1 MGEEAVSQKP
11 IPLWRNHDYLLLWL
25 GQAVSSLGTGISQLA
40 FPLLILAL
48 THSPAAAGFA
58 AALECLPYVLFSL
71 PAGALVDRWDRKRIM
86 IICTLGL
93 GLSIASIVVALAT
106 GRLTILHLYLVS
118 LFVGTFG
125 IFYELAELG
134 ALAHVASKAQ
144 LPAAVAQNEAVYSTV
159 SLLAPSLSGLLFS
172 MGRLFPFVADVVS
185 YLVLFV
191 SLLRIRNPLQRERD
205 IAMRHLLAE
214 VREGIR
220 WLWSRPVLRAL
231 AFLTGYFYVLMNGS
245 VLIVLVVAQQHQVS
259 PGIIGLI
266 FALGGVGNII
276 GTLLSM
282 PIQRRV
288 RFGWA
293 INGVLIVFVLLWP
306 LYSLAST
313 PVFLGLI
320 VAGLALVD
328 SIASILMASY
338 RLTTTP
344 DELQGRVGGVYR
356 LVIFG
361 SLALGQALIG
371 VCLQQFGVT
380 VTVGILWAGLILCS
394 IGMLANPRVRG
405 ANLPHEE

>member
-1 MGEEAVSQKP
+1 MGEEAVSQKS

-58 AALECLPYVLFSL
+58 AALERVPYVLFSL

-86 IICTLGL
+86 LICTLGL
-93 GLSIASIVVALAT
+93 GLSIASIVVALAI
-106 GRLTILHLYLVS
+106 GRLTILQLYLVAFS
-118 LFVGTFG
+118 LCVGTFG

-172 MGRLFPFVADVVS
+172 VGRLFPFVADVIS

-205 IAMRHLLAE
+205 IAKRHLLAE

-220 WLWSRPVLRAL
+220 WLWSQPVLRAL

-288 RFGWA
+288 RFGA
-293 INGVLIVFVLLWP
+293 AVNSMLIVFVLLWP

-313 PVFLGLI
+313 PVFLGLV

-344 DELQGRVGGVYR
+344 DELQGR

-371 VCLQQFGVT
+371 VCLQQFGVP
-380 VTVGILWAGLILCS
+380 VTVGILWAGLILFS
-394 IGMLANPRVRG
+394 IGMLANPRVRL
-405 ANLPHEE
+405 AFLPHEE

>member
-1 MGEEAVSQKP
+1 MGEEVVSQKP
-11 IPLWRNHDYLLLWL
+11 IPLWHNHDYLLLWL

-48 THSPAAAGFA
+48 TRSPATAGFA
-58 AALECLPYVLFSL
+58 AALERVPYVLFSL

-93 GLSIASIVVALAT
+93 GLSIASIVVALAI
-106 GRLTILHLYLVS
+106 GRLTLLQLYLVS
-118 LFVGTFG
+118 LCIGTFG

-134 ALAHVASKAQ
+134 ALAHVASKEQ

-172 MGRLFPFVADVVS
+172 MRRLFPFVADVIS
-185 YLVLFV
+185 YLVLLV
-191 SLLRIRNPLQRERD
+191 SLLKIRNPLQRER
-205 IAMRHLLAE
+205 AAAERHLLAQ

-220 WLWSRPVLRAL
+220 WLWSQPVLRSL

-245 VLIVLVVAQQHQVS
+245 VLIVLVVAQQHQIT

-266 FALGGVGNII
+266 FALGGAGNII
-276 GTLLSM
+276 GTILST

-288 RFGWA
+288 R
-293 INGVLIVFVLLWP
+293 
-306 LYSLAST
+306 S
-313 PVFLGLI
+313 
-320 VAGLALVD
+320 
-328 SIASILMASY
+328 
-338 RLTTTP
+338 
-344 DELQGRVGGVYR
+344 VYR

-371 VCLQQFGVT
+371 VCLQQFGVP
-380 VTVGILWAGLILCS
+380 VTVGILWAGLILFS
-394 IGMLANPRVRG
+394 IGILANARVRG